1 MQSLRSRRPSV
12 PVKPQDEPRRSDEG
26 KARPRPN
33 AKPANPQ
40 ARKSRVDDKIKK
52 RMSMRY
58 NDADPSSYSTPDV
71 PALPGS
77 RNTRGSERDL
87 VREDPRAVDIDIL
100 QQDNFD
106 PDACKL
112 MSSSFKICLNSL

>member
-12 PVKPQDEPRRSDEG
+12 PPKAQDSRSQEDVPRISSEG

-33 AKPANPQ
+33 AKPVNTQ

-58 NDADPSSYSTPDV
+58 NDADAPRYSVPDV

-77 RNTRGSERDL
+77 RNTRGSERDV

-106 PDACKL
+106 PDACKPL
-112 MSSSFKICLNSL
+112 PH